1 MYTLKMKECFRHIH
15 MPHRHKMCL
24 HLGRFV
30 HSERFW
36 PIVIVLGIITLLT
49 AFSYLGFH
57 SSGSGAEEIVEPFIC
72 YH

>member
-15 MPHRHKMCL
+15 MPHRHNMCL

-49 AFSYLGFH
+49 AFSYLGFQ
-57 SSGSGAEEIVEPFIC
+57 
-72 YH
+72 